1 MGRTNIELDDKLVK
15 AGLKLTGCKT
25 KKDLVQMALKQLVAR
40 KSRKRLLE
48 FEGKVA
54 WEGDLSETREG
65 RG

>member
-1 MGRTNIELDDKLVK
+1 MGRTNIELDDRLVE

-48 FEGKVA
+48 FEGKIP
-54 WEGDLSETREG
+54 WEGDLAESRKG